1 MANYSKIKRGKL
13 TQSCITTTVEGNW
26 VLERWDDIEEVVNR
40 IRKLEKEAEGRIN
53 KNNTLE
59 SKTTQDHH
67 LFLLPSK
74 RLKNCLSCKGGFLE

>member
-59 SKTTQDHH
+59 SKTTQDYH

-74 RLKNCLSCKGGFLE
+74 RLKNCLLCKGGFLE